1 MASDE
6 SQGAKAGDKG
16 DLRSMLRSL
25 IAPVIE
31 QVETRVSTQ
40 IDDEVAAKVDE
51 LLATR
56 MTTVD
61 RAIGDLDR
69 HLAEITARL
78 DRLERLLGTLEERL
92 DEEGSSPALT
102 QGDAEDE
109 TRGQDD

>member
-1 MASDE
+1 MSSDDE
-6 SQGAKAGDKG
+6 TSEKKPN

-51 LLATR
+51 LLSTR
-56 MTTVD
+56 MATID

-69 HLAEITARL
+69 HLLELSARL
-78 DRLERLLGTLEERL
+78 DRLERTAPAEVEADDGTASLGA
-92 DEEGSSPALT
+92 PAS
-102 QGDAEDE
+102 ED
-109 TRGQDD
+109 